1 MRNRSDL
8 EKWLGRYD
16 LAIDKIQDV
25 DLRCCYMQQRPNNSF
40 DSILRKHDESVDYH
54 LLNSPHYE
62 LAQIYINQGPSKTKE
77 VFRSTKYYLMGKML
91 GKSGFPGKIDD
102 LIKSLSRGYLS
113 HKHKW
118 AYIVILN
125 EPFAR
130 SRYNRD
136 VPNLCP
142 EIWSGHHRGGIL
154 LAMEKYIVPVV
165 MAKDMKPGCRKSVG
179 KIHGLCVEK

>member
-1 MRNRSDL
+1 MRHRSDL

-25 DLRCCYMQQRPNNSF
+25 DLRCCYMQQRPNNPF
-40 DSILRKHDESVDYH
+40 DSILREHEGSVDSH

-62 LAQIYINQGPSKTKE
+62 LAQICMDQGIAKAKE
-77 VFRSTKYYLMGKML
+77 VFHLTKYYRMGKML

-125 EPFAR
+125 E
-130 SRYNRD
+130 S
-136 VPNLCP
+136 
-142 EIWSGHHRGGIL
+142 
-154 LAMEKYIVPVV
+154 
-165 MAKDMKPGCRKSVG
+165 
-179 KIHGLCVEK
+179 